1 MMMTE
6 NGLVSVEDH
15 VCNLFA
21 QAAVYFS
28 GLFSLIGRI
37 RTKSEPLN
45 CLFYTVEIAIY
56 YILCCV
62 VLCCVRRNALG
73 TVYLDSELV
82 ERFVE
87 S

>member
-37 RTKSEPLN
+37 RTKSEPLH

-56 YILCCV
+56 YVLFCV
-62 VLCCVRRNALG
+62 VLCEKECFENGV
-73 TVYLDSELV
+73 S
-82 ERFVE
+82 
-87 S
+87 

>member
-21 QAAVYFS
+21 QAAVHFS
-28 GLFSLIGRI
+28 GLFSLVGRI
-37 RTKSEPLN
+37 RTKSEPLH
-45 CLFYTVEIAIY
+45 CLFYTVEIAI
-56 YILCCV
+56 CV
-62 VLCCVRRNALG
+62 VLCCVRRNALR
-73 TVYLDSELV
+73 TMYLDSELV

>member
-45 CLFYTVEIAIY
+45 CLFYTVEIAI
-56 YILCCV
+56 CV
-62 VLCCVRRNALG
+62 VLCEKECFENGV
-73 TVYLDSELV
+73 S
-82 ERFVE
+82 
-87 S
+87 

>member
-45 CLFYTVEIAIY
+45 CLFYTVEIVIY
-56 YILCCV
+56 YVMFCV
-62 VLCCVRRNALG
+62 VLCEKECFGDGV
-73 TVYLDSELV
+73 S
-82 ERFVE
+82 
-87 S
+87 

>member
-28 GLFSLIGRI
+28 GLFSLIGNLLSI
-37 RTKSEPLN
+37 NNTTA
-45 CLFYTVEIAIY
+45 C
-56 YILCCV
+56 
-62 VLCCVRRNALG
+62 
-73 TVYLDSELV
+73 
-82 ERFVE
+82 
-87 S
+87 